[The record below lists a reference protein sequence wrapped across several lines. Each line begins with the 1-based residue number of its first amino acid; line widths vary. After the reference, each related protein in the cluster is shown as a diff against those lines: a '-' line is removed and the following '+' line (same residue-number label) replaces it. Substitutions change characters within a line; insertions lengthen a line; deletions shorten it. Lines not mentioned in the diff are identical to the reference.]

1 MAFVDGMV
9 LTRCLLPVIVRREEG
24 IGLSRYVVNLS
35 KAEAVGDRKEV
46 AIEGGS
52 ANDEHLLVGKAC
64 NEELVPRGEALAS
77 WQLPA
82 PMGEHAVTTVGQCS
96 LGQALKGSAPHKDG
110 VASGECLETLQVVG
124 QPVDKFVLIAYS
136 AVPGHGCNH
145 ANHME
150 CGMKS
155 VK

>member
-9 LTRCLLPVIVRREEG
+9 LTRCLLPVIVRREDG

-96 LGQALKGSAPHKDG
+96 LGQREEG
-110 VASGECLETLQVVG
+110 VAAHN
-124 QPVDKFVLIAYS
+124 DRMAYGVWNEKCEIRN
-136 AVPGHGCNH
+136 A
-145 ANHME
+145 
-150 CGMKS
+150 KR
-155 VK
+155 